1 MDLIGKSPVVVAAAI
16 YRNIYKDGS
25 SSGSSS
31 GSGSGS
37 GIGAI
42 DSSKDWSANAWF
54 RWWDFI

>member
-1 MDLIGKSPVVVAAAI
+1 MDLIGKSPVVAAAI

-31 GSGSGS
+31 GSGSG
-37 GIGAI
+37 AI

-54 RWWDFI
+54 QWWDFI

>member
-1 MDLIGKSPVVVAAAI
+1 MDLIGKSPVVAAAI

-25 SSGSSS
+25 S
-31 GSGSGS
+31 SGS